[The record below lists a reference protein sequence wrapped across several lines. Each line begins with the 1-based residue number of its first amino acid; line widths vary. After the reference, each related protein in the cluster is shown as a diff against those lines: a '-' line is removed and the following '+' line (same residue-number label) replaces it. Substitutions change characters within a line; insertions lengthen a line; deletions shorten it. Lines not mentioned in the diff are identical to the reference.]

1 MPFITASINSP
12 WPGQK
17 AVTPKRFFAL
27 RKFSMT
33 YEGVRFTKSTL
44 LEPISKLL
52 EKHGDASELDKSEEV
67 GGVVFPANQ

>member
-1 MPFITASINSP
+1 MIEAI
-12 WPGQK
+12 
-17 AVTPKRFFAL
+17 R
-27 RKFSMT
+27 
-33 YEGVRFTKSTL
+33 ST